1 KIEVRRCKHSC
12 EKPIPTNFF
21 PCCFSSCLLSN
32 SHHFEF
38 APGPAFL
45 EALARRFWEPAMKLS
60 CHGWRTALSHF
71 KQRLVSAWKRFLGLK
86 VKNPKKVPSMRTQL
100 SSSVRHFF
108 CGGPV
113 ICTAR
118 TPNVA
123 GNTCFPCHRS
133 FSLPSAPRTFFLP
146 RPPH

>member
-1 KIEVRRCKHSC
+1 
-12 EKPIPTNFF
+12 PIKKTSRLAARIGTPILERF
-21 PCCFSSCLLSN
+21 L
-32 SHHFEF
+32 
-38 APGPAFL
+38 AFY
-45 EALARRFWEPAMKLS
+45 
-60 CHGWRTALSHF
+60 
-71 KQRLVSAWKRFLGLK
+71 RLVENKRGSGTFFS
-86 VKNPKKVPSMRTQL
+86 PKKVPSMRTQL

-123 GNTCFPCHRS
+123 GKTCFPCHRS